1 MEKLNLGEK
10 LSSFIVPCYNEEQV
24 LPIFRDSLCA
34 QLSELGVEN
43 YEIIFVEDGSKDGTL
58 ELLKEFAANDARVK
72 YISLSRNFGKEGAML
87 AGLRA
92 AKGDYIAIMDADMQ
106 DPPSLLPQ
114 MYEAILRENFDCAA
128 CKRADRSGESF
139 VKKFLI
145 KSFYKTIN
153 AISQVKLVADARDF
167 RLMTRPVA
175 DAILSMPENTR
186 FTKGIYEWVGFKTKW
201 ISFSS
206 VRRAAG
212 TSKWSLLK
220 LFLYALDGISAFST
234 VPLALATLL
243 GLALFLVSI
252 LGTLVILIH
261 SIAGGGGL
269 GAGFALCILSFIGA
283 LQLICMGIIG
293 HYVAKIYAESTRR
306 PLYIIRESNIEALNG
321 SSTKA

>member
-24 LPIFRDSLCA
+24 LPIFKNALCEQLA
-34 QLSELGVEN
+34 QLGVEN
-43 YEIIFVEDGSKDGTL
+43 YEIIFVEDGSKDDTL
-58 ELLKEFAANDARVK
+58 ELLKKFASEDARIK

-92 AKGDYIAIMDADMQ
+92 ARGDYVAIMDADMQ

-114 MYEAILRENFDCAA
+114 MYEALLRENFDCAA

-145 KSFYKTIN
+145 KAFYKTIN
-153 AISQVKLVADARDF
+153 ALSQVKLVADARDF
-167 RLMTRPVA
+167 RLMTRQVA

-206 VRRAAG
+206 VKRAAG

-220 LFLYALDGISAFST
+220 LFFYALDGISAFST
-234 VPLALATLL
+234 IPLAMASVLGAALLLISIVAALALLL
-243 GLALFLVSI
+243 GAA
-252 LGTLVILIH
+252 
-261 SIAGGGGL
+261 AGGGGL
-269 GAGFALCILSFIGA
+269 GWGFALCAIGFIGA
-283 LQLICMGIIG
+283 LQLICLGVIG
-293 HYVAKIYAESTRR
+293 HYLAKIYAEATRR
-306 PLYIIRESNIEALNG
+306 PLYIIRESNIG
-321 SSTKA
+321 R

>member
-24 LPIFRDSLCA
+24 LPIFRDALCEQLA
-34 QLSELGVEN
+34 QLGVEN

-58 ELLKEFAANDARVK
+58 ELLKKFASEDARVK

-92 AKGDYIAIMDADMQ
+92 ARGDYVAIMDADMQ

-114 MYEAILRENFDCAA
+114 MYEALLRENFDCAA

-139 VKKFLI
+139 FKTFLI
-145 KSFYKTIN
+145 KAFYKTIN
-153 AISQVKLVADARDF
+153 ALSQVKLVADARDF
-167 RLMTRPVA
+167 RLMTRQVA

-206 VRRAAG
+206 VKRAAG

-220 LFLYALDGISAFST
+220 LFFYALDGISAFST